1 MYGPTCYHNGN
12 HRNKGEV
19 ENTVHYALSIL
30 CNTIP
35 QAYFSGD
42 LTPHVHS
49 QPRPRRNDGPVTV
62 VVGSTFQEI
71 VFNPKADVLVEFYA
85 PWSEPCKTLE
95 PKYRE
100 LAKKYK
106 KNKKLV
112 IAKFDASANDSPTTF
127 EYSDFPSIFFVGA
140 EDGKVVK
147 YEGEMKERD
156 ITRFLERKATYA
168 LGKKEKTQRKKEE
181 L

>member
-1 MYGPTCYHNGN
+1 MYTCITL
-12 HRNKGEV
+12 K
-19 ENTVHYALSIL
+19 LL
-30 CNTIP
+30 CITIP

-42 LTPHVHS
+42 LTPYVHS
-49 QPRPRRNDGPVTV
+49 QPRPRRNDGPVTI

-71 VFNPKADVLVEFYA
+71 VFNPKADVLVEFYV

-95 PKYRE
+95 PNYRE

-112 IAKFDASANDSPTTF
+112 IAKFDASANDSPTKF

-140 EDGKVVK
+140 QDGKVVK

-156 ITRFLERKATYA
+156 ITQFLERKATYA
-168 LGKKEKTQRKKEE
+168 LAKKEKKTQHKKEE